1 MTTISPR
8 TLLPRRVPQPRTP
21 DDGGKVVTPVRL
33 KASVWLKVQM
43 MADAKQVSASR
54 LISELVE
61 ANIKEPGNA

>member
-1 MTTISPR
+1 MTTISSR
-8 TLLPRRVPQPRTP
+8 ALLPRRIPQPR

-33 KASVWLKVQM
+33 KATTWLKVQM

-61 ANIKEPGNA
+61 REIHGTAI

>member
-8 TLLPRRVPQPRTP
+8 TLLPRRIPQTR
-21 DDGGKVVTPVRL
+21 DDGGRVVTPVRL
-33 KASVWLKVQM
+33 KATTWLKVQM

-61 ANIKEPGNA
+61 ANIQKGQP

>member
-8 TLLPRRVPQPRTP
+8 TLLPRRIPQPR

-33 KASVWLKVQM
+33 KATTWLKVQM

-61 ANIKEPGNA
+61 REIHGTAI

>member
-1 MTTISPR
+1 MTTISSR
-8 TLLPRRVPQPRTP
+8 ALLPRRIPQPR

-33 KASVWLKVQM
+33 KATTWLKVQM

-61 ANIKEPGNA
+61 ANIQGEQRP